1 MDNLGGGNKEVKMSL
16 KDFQI
21 GKELINKAKEFATKC
36 HEGQFRKFDKKPYIT
51 HPAAVASLV
60 DKFGGSPEMVA
71 TAWLHDVV
79 EDCDVSI
86 RDIIELFGTKVSN
99 LVWELTSPK
108 DLNKSKKAEYLLDKM
123 NTMTSDALTIKL
135 CDRLNNVSD
144 FKTAPQGFVS
154 KYSPETKF
162 ILDGLESGGRPLTTQ
177 QIKIIDEIRKFIN
190 QF

>member
-1 MDNLGGGNKEVKMSL
+1 MRLKE
-16 KDFQI
+16 FQV
-21 GKELINKAKEFATKC
+21 GKELINKAKEFAAHC
-36 HEGQFRKFDKKPYIT
+36 HSDQTRKFDKKSYIT

-71 TAWLHDVV
+71 AAWLHDVV

-86 RDIIELFGTKVSN
+86 CDLIRLFGTNVSG
-99 LVWELTSPK
+99 LVWELTNPK
-108 DLNKSKKAEYLLDKM
+108 NLNKSKKAEYLLDKM
-123 NTMTSDALTIKL
+123 NTMTSSALTIKL

-144 FKTAPQGFVS
+144 FKTAPQEFVK

-177 QIKIIDEIRKFIN
+177 QNKIIDEIKKVIN